1 MIIVL
6 SIKAY
11 RRLYKSCPL
20 SFVYMNVKT
29 VDIVKPK
36 AVNTHIKK
44 KIIQIL
50 VVA

>member
-1 MIIVL
+1 
-6 SIKAY
+6 
-11 RRLYKSCPL
+11 
-20 SFVYMNVKT
+20 MNVKT

-50 VVA
+50 VVAEMWLVQEQKKPKSAGK